1 MFWGDVPPLKL
12 LSSLMLAL
20 KVFSI
25 FRCAGV
31 QWRRSTTPLF
41 MMRSATVVIGA
52 EFLLWCYPE
61 WYEHQLWIVYV
72 YTFVCLFVFVCACV
86 RMLVA
91 RAVLQT
97 PLDRINPWYKS
108 LVEVSA
114 PPSLSL
120 SLPPL
125 DTNGPRLISRLLL
138 LIIITPSPLH
148 FETKMRPT
156 CIPPQIFRS
165 PPWLSSLFVLFD
177 KDKFEIPDFQIF
189 LASFQLKHHL
199 HRRKEIWS
207 TLMTI
212 SLWAVLPVRCRIAWL
227 CVAPRTRW
235 VSATS

>member
-61 WYEHQLWIVYV
+61 WYEHQLWIVHV
-72 YTFVCLFVFVCACV
+72 YIFVCLFVFVCACV

-114 PPSLSL
+114 PPSL
-120 SLPPL
+120 PFPCPL
-125 DTNGPRLISRLLL
+125 LIQTVPGSFPGSSSSSSSSPHLHPCISRPRCGLRASHPKSFAHLRGSRVCL
-138 LIIITPSPLH
+138 FCL
-148 FETKMRPT
+148 TK
-156 CIPPQIFRS
+156 INLKYQIFRFS
-165 PPWLSSLFVLFD
+165 
-177 KDKFEIPDFQIF
+177 
-189 LASFQLKHHL
+189 
-199 HRRKEIWS
+199 
-207 TLMTI
+207 
-212 SLWAVLPVRCRIAWL
+212 
-227 CVAPRTRW
+227 
-235 VSATS
+235 

>member
-61 WYEHQLWIVYV
+61 WYEHQLWIVHV
-72 YTFVCLFVFVCACV
+72 YIFVCLFVFVCACV

-114 PPSLSL
+114 PPSL
-120 SLPPL
+120 PFPCPL
-125 DTNGPRLISRLLL
+125 LIQTVPGSFPGSSSSSSSSSPHLHPCISRPRCGLRASHPKSFAHLRGSRVCL
-138 LIIITPSPLH
+138 FCL
-148 FETKMRPT
+148 TK
-156 CIPPQIFRS
+156 INLKYQIFRFS
-165 PPWLSSLFVLFD
+165 
-177 KDKFEIPDFQIF
+177 
-189 LASFQLKHHL
+189 
-199 HRRKEIWS
+199 
-207 TLMTI
+207 
-212 SLWAVLPVRCRIAWL
+212 
-227 CVAPRTRW
+227 
-235 VSATS
+235 